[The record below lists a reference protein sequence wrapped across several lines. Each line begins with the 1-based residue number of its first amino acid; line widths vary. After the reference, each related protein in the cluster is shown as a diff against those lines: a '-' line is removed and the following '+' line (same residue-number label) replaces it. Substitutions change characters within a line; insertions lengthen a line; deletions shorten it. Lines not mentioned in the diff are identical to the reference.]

1 MDIDKI
7 DTLHFLIQELQNKF
21 EISFDDQDIGLC
33 YQILEE
39 EREYINKLK
48 GE

>member
-21 EISFDDQDIGLC
+21 GISVDDDDIGLC

-39 EREYINKLK
+39 EREHINKLK
-48 GE
+48 GV

>member
-21 EISFDDQDIGLC
+21 EISVDDQDIGLC

-39 EREYINKLK
+39 ERDYINKLK
-48 GE
+48 GV